1 VRGCEKLLGAVALFE
16 YLDFAAQNN
25 RQANVS
31 LPGFVNDVTAL
42 HERLLSQGPKQ
53 RQLMIV
59 ELWERDA
66 FGIAVELFVSLLV
79 SHLETLRATQHNP
92 NLRRERRRTFLSREA
107 LWSAAVL
114 RRFSEFLLR
123 LRKQKTITLSC
134 ANSITGKLL
143 FVLHVLRHTLEG
155 FLMPGRAYEFVQ
167 VDVFTQTPLAG
178 NPLAI
183 FTDGRGLNDAE
194 MQALA
199 REMNLSET
207 TFILPRDPATE
218 AREGKKVRIF
228 TVEQELPFAGH
239 PTLGT
244 ALHLYASE
252 FASSLQKSEQVTLD
266 LKAGKIPVRFTP
278 DSENAGNRVD
288 GQVFGEM
295 RQRDPEFGTPLSR
308 DEVARV
314 IGIAGDEIP
323 SEWPIQPVST
333 GLTFTIVPFRNRQT
347 LSDLKFTYA
356 QASEFL
362 KNTGADFF
370 YFLCPERREAGLE
383 ARARMFFYGGE
394 DPATGSAAGCAASW
408 MVQHGV
414 ARTDEQVV
422 IHQGNECRRPSEMHV
437 RATWEGERV
446 TNVRVG
452 GYAVETLRGTVVL

>member
-1 VRGCEKLLGAVALFE
+1 MP
-16 YLDFAAQNN
+16 
-25 RQANVS
+25 S
-31 LPGFVNDVTAL
+31 
-42 HERLLSQGPKQ
+42 
-53 RQLMIV
+53 
-59 ELWERDA
+59 
-66 FGIAVELFVSLLV
+66 
-79 SHLETLRATQHNP
+79 
-92 NLRRERRRTFLSREA
+92 RT
-107 LWSAAVL
+107 
-114 RRFSEFLLR
+114 
-123 LRKQKTITLSC
+123 
-134 ANSITGKLL
+134 
-143 FVLHVLRHTLEG
+143 
-155 FLMPGRAYEFVQ
+155 YEFVQ
-167 VDVFTQTPLAG
+167 VDVFAQTPLAG

-183 FTDGRGLNDAE
+183 FTDARGLNDAE

-207 TFILPRDPATE
+207 TFILPRDAATE

-244 ALHLYASE
+244 ALHLYGSE
-252 FASSLQKSEQVTLD
+252 FASNSKKSAQVILD
-266 LKAGKIPVRFTP
+266 LKAGKIPVRFTAN
-278 DSENAGNRVD
+278 SESAGRERVD

-314 IGIAGDEIP
+314 IEINVDEIS

-333 GLTFTIVPFRNRQT
+333 GLTFTIVPFRNQQT

-356 QASEFL
+356 QAAEFL
-362 KNTGADFF
+362 KSTGANFF
-370 YFLCPERREAGLE
+370 YFLCPKRREGRLE

-408 MVQHGV
+408 MVKHEV
-414 ARTDEQVV
+414 AKSDEQVV
-422 IHQGNECRRPSEMHV
+422 IRQGIECRRPSEMYV

-452 GYAVETLRGTVVL
+452 GYAVEILRGTVVL